1 MEGETVTIGMVRN
14 ALRSFGA
21 KEQEISNAQLYD
33 ALGLQ
38 VEAEKARLRTRIN
51 DMVRAGEVKKVKP
64 GVYVY
69 NFNHRPRESKA
80 YPAIWRFVRKAKP
93 GWCVSECALM
103 VRVDYTHV
111 LKYCAWLE
119 DEGYLRRMGRNEK
132 NAVTYC
138 ATPKADMAPE
148 TPYPPHR
155 ETDPFAKERVAAAT
169 ITRLMLCADP
179 YAPRTARTVVDACR
193 VLLARFE
200 KSGTESVTKNEN
212 ANNMEE
218 VC

>member
-1 MEGETVTIGMVRN
+1 MKGQTVTIDMVRT

-21 KEQEISNAQLYD
+21 EEQKISNAQLYD
-33 ALGLQ
+33 ALDLKT
-38 VEAEKARLRTRIN
+38 EAEKARLRARIN

-69 NFNHRPRESKA
+69 NFKYRPRESKA
-80 YPAIWRFVRKAKP
+80 YPAIWRFVRKSKA
-93 GWCVSECALM
+93 GWCISECALM

-119 DEGYLRRMGRNEK
+119 DEGYLRRVGRNEK
-132 NAVTYC
+132 NAVTYR
-138 ATPKADMAPE
+138 ATMKADMAPE

-169 ITRLMLCADP
+169 VTRLMLCADP
-179 YAPRTARTVVDACR
+179 YAPWTARAVVDACR

-200 KSGTESVTKNEN
+200 KSGEESVTENEN
-212 ANNMEE
+212 REE
-218 VC
+218 STC